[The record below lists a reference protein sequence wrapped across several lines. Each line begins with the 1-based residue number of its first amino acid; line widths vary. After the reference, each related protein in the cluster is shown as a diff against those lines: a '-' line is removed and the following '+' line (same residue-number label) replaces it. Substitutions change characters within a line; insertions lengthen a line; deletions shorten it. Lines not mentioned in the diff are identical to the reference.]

1 MMHALR
7 EEPGSYVRALGDK
20 SEVIYAVCPSVG
32 GFVAEWEYV
41 PGAGEAARSQREDFS
56 SYADVLGYL
65 EGILTNRS
73 PAEVRRGD
81 GARPSPRVAGP
92 RGFYWSTLA

>member
-1 MMHALR
+1 MGDTDERAIMVHALR
-7 EEPGSYVRALGDK
+7 EEPGSYVRALGDR

-56 SYADVLGYL
+56 SYADALVQ
-65 EGILTNRS
+65 
-73 PAEVRRGD
+73 RRPD
-81 GARPSPRVAGP
+81 NLS
-92 RGFYWSTLA
+92 